1 MRRLKREVVLD
12 SNVVVKLFVTEHDS
26 QKAEA
31 LFRHC
36 QDGFIRVV
44 CPDLVFPECVSAFWD
59 KVRQGVLE
67 QEEAERQIEQFLA
80 LLPDAAES
88 AAIERIFP
96 PPFTRPSPWRSPVRF
111 SSSLRSPRVGGRR
124 LTSIFGIVPVE
135 RLLSDAF
142 RIACEVGHPV
152 YDAVFLALAERRQAH
167 LVTADAK
174 FYRRVKSKHPRIL
187 LLSELRP

>member
-1 MRRLKREVVLD
+1 VRRLEREVVVD
-12 SNVVVKLFVTEHDS
+12 SSVLVKFFVEEPDS
-26 QKAEA
+26 GKADA

-36 QDGFIRVV
+36 EAGFIRFV
-44 CPDLVFPECVSAFWD
+44 CPDLVFPECVNVLWK
-59 KVRQGVLE
+59 KVQGSELSE
-67 QEEAERQIEQFLA
+67 PEAEERISKLLA
-80 LLPDAAES
+80 LSPDTAEN

-96 PPFTRPSPWRSPVRF
+96 GPFTRPSPRASPVRF
-111 SSSLRSPRVGGRR
+111 SSSLRSPRVGGRP

-135 RLLSDAF
+135 RLLPDAF

-174 FYRRVKSKHPRIL
+174 FYRKIKPKHPRIL